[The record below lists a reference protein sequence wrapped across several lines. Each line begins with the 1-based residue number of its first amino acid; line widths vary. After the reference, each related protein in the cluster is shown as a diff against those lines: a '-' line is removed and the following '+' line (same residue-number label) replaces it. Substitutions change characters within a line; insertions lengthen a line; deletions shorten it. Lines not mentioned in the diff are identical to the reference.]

1 MSKTNLDKFRA
12 DMKEKIESLLIEEKP
27 STLNMNSPYI
37 IKDLM
42 DLHKKLL
49 TLTKQ
54 NLYKLRQAADK
65 KSLTVSMNSTRENL
79 TGSFNELSTFIEKCI
94 CELRQTGYSDVSFCD
109 QKELIILIDELA
121 MNIDGLNG
129 LYIEGDNRFSDI
141 SDIVEVNLLRDNLE
155 KQTTPTKAKCKAIL

>member
-1 MSKTNLDKFRA
+1 MSKTNLDKLNA
-12 DMKEKIESLLIEEKP
+12 DLKEKIESLLIEEKP

-54 NLYKLRQAADK
+54 NLYKLRQAADNDLSNK

-94 CELRQTGYSDVSFCD
+94 CELRQTGYSDVSFCV

-129 LYIEGDNRFSDI
+129 LHIEGDNRFSDI
-141 SDIVEVNLLRDNLE
+141 SDILEVNLLRDNLE
-155 KQTTPTKAKCKAIL
+155 E